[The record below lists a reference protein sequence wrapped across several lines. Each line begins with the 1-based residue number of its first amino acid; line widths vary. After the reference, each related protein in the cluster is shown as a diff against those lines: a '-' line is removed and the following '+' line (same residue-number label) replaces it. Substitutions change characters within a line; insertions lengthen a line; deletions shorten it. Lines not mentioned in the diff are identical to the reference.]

1 MKIKTCGLFREE
13 DIEYANIL
21 QPDFIGFVFAKSSRE
36 VDFGMAKKL
45 KSRLNSN
52 IKAVGVFVDTP
63 IELIYK
69 ALDSKI
75 IDIVQLH
82 GGQSAE
88 FIADLKAKIKA
99 KIIYVINMTNLDS
112 IDYTKCDLVDF
123 LLLDSAQG
131 GSGKCFDWNLLKNIH
146 LPKPYFLAGGINKE
160 NLAQAMAFNPYGI
173 DVSGGLEHEGK
184 KDFSKMKEIISRV
197 RRYKSDIKQ

>member
-21 QPDFIGFVFAKSSRE
+21 QPDFIGFVFAKSRRE

-88 FIADLKAKIKA
+88 FIAI
-99 KIIYVINMTNLDS
+99 
-112 IDYTKCDLVDF
+112 
-123 LLLDSAQG
+123 
-131 GSGKCFDWNLLKNIH
+131 
-146 LPKPYFLAGGINKE
+146 
-160 NLAQAMAFNPYGI
+160 
-173 DVSGGLEHEGK
+173 
-184 KDFSKMKEIISRV
+184 
-197 RRYKSDIKQ
+197 